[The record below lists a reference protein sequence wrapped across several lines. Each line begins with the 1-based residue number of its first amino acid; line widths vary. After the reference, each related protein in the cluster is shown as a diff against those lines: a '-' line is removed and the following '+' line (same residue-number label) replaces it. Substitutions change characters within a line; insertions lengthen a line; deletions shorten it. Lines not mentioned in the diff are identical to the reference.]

1 MSKFHL
7 LDLPYFTVELKKK
20 IIAIPVK
27 RERRMFNP
35 AIVKQPEFIN

>member
-1 MSKFHL
+1 L
-7 LDLPYFTVELKKK
+7 LDKPYLTVELRKK

-35 AIVKQPEFIN
+35 AIAILPEFIN